1 MDLSLRAVT
10 KDNYEAVCELNVTEA
25 QKQYVASNLWSL
37 VEAAFNDGYQTRA
50 IYLDDEPVGFFMW
63 VYEDHHKIS
72 IWRFM
77 IAQKFQR
84 KNIGRTALQMLLT
97 ELAPVFAEVPGL
109 KPEVM
114 RFDAARGELRL
125 QVTAPG
131 FTEIERFRELAGK
144 RFEVQQGEVRSTEGK
159 VEGALVLKGKSS

>member
-50 IYLDDEPVGFFMW
+50 IYLHDEPVGFFMW
-63 VYEDHHKIS
+63 VYEHADKIS

-97 ELAPVFAEVPGL
+97 ELKAIKGL
-109 KPEVM
+109 
-114 RFDAARGELRL
+114 
-125 QVTAPG
+125 
-131 FTEIERFRELAGK
+131 TEIEICYYPQNPVAKDFYASFGFVEVGLDDEGDDMLA
-144 RFEVQQGEVRSTEGK
+144 
-159 VEGALVLKGKSS
+159 VLPLASPGIERLAI